1 MRPQVIEICQHV
13 AAHFGFV
20 TVDDIRGPS
29 RMKGISEARALA
41 QWLTRAKLGM
51 SYPELGREFGKD
63 HTSCRS
69 ACQRVERAS
78 GTLLSSARM
87 LFAELEETSR
97 VRCAAP
103 DMPREATG

>member
-1 MRPQVIEICQHV
+1 MRPQVIEICQRV
-13 AAHFGFV
+13 ADHFGFV
-20 TVDDIRGPS
+20 TVEDIRGPS

-41 QWLTRAKLGM
+41 QWLARAKLGM

-63 HTSCRS
+63 HTTCISSCR
-69 ACQRVERAS
+69 RVERAS
-78 GTLLSSARM
+78 GSLLASARL

-103 DMPREATG
+103 ETPREATG